1 VAAGRGVRVC
11 RSQTAARLLCRYT
24 TIKSGRR
31 RLLVPNSAFITREFM
46 VLDDSPPD
54 GAHNLWDKPQVG
66 AQGLGFRV

>member
-1 VAAGRGVRVC
+1 MGSCNTTGRAIPAAC
-11 RSQTAARLLCRYT
+11 PLCRYT

-54 GAHNLWDKPQVG
+54 GAHNLWDKPQVS
-66 AQGLGFRV
+66 